1 MNTAVEYWR
10 LLGPKPTV
18 LHSFENLWPCLP
30 SEEAAWWNKADTGS
44 LKVLPE
50 IQCRLGFGS
59 PRRCCET
66 AAGRPSALHLPLA
79 PFFLSPPRTQG
90 DGL

>member
-50 IQCRLGFGS
+50 IQ
-59 PRRCCET
+59 
-66 AAGRPSALHLPLA
+66 
-79 PFFLSPPRTQG
+79 
-90 DGL
+90 